1 MRITA
6 ISLCPMSAGQKAR
19 LEALGEL
26 RYHDAVL
33 GDPGMGGL
41 CRGAEALVITPRLS
55 VDIVPFLDRC
65 RFISVQGAGT
75 DALNVA
81 GAREK
86 GIVVSNVPDFCTDA
100 VAEHAFSLL
109 LGVAKRIAAGPPML
123 HAGAW
128 TTALAYTTVGLRGK
142 TLGLL
147 GCGKIGGRIAG
158 IARGFGMDVVATVRD
173 PSKTRA
179 VPTVPFHALLEQSDF
194 IVLAAPA
201 TERTTGMF
209 NAAAFARMKPQA
221 ALINVSRA
229 ALVNT
234 RRSAGGPGS
243 RPARRGGHRC
253 VRARAA
259 RPRRPLAASSE
270 GPRQPARRLGHRG
283 RLAAL
288 ARPQHREC
296 RSLRRRQAHQ
306 RRIVKAGVLKC

>member
-6 ISLCPMSAGQKAR
+6 ISLCPMSDAQKAR

-147 GCGKIGGRIAG
+147 GCGKIGGRIAE

-179 VPTVPFHALLEQSDF
+179 APAVPFHALLEQSDF

-234 RRSAGGPGS
+234 ADL
-243 RPARRGGHRC
+243 
-253 VRARAA
+253 
-259 RPRRPLAASSE
+259 LAALD
-270 GPRQPARRLGHRG
+270 QG
-283 RLAAL
+283 RLAAAATDVFAPEPPAPGNPL
-288 ARPQHREC
+288 LHHPKVLVSPHVAWGTEDA
-296 RSLRRRQAHQ
+296 LQ
-306 RRIVKAGVLKC
+306 RLLDLSIANVEAFAGGKPINVVS

>member
-6 ISLCPMSAGQKAR
+6 ISLCPMSDAQKAR

-147 GCGKIGGRIAG
+147 GCGKIGGRIAE

-179 VPTVPFHALLEQSDF
+179 VPAVRFHALLEQSDF

-209 NAAAFARMKPQA
+209 NTAAFARMKPQA

-234 RRSAGGPGS
+234 SDL
-243 RPARRGGHRC
+243 
-253 VRARAA
+253 
-259 RPRRPLAASSE
+259 LAA
-270 GPRQPARRLGHRG
+270 LDRG
-283 RLAAL
+283 RLAAAATDVFAPEPPVPGDPL
-288 ARPQHREC
+288 LHHPKVLVSPHVAWGTEDALQRLLDLSIANVEAFARGKPINVV
-296 RSLRRRQAHQ
+296 S
-306 RRIVKAGVLKC
+306 

>member
-41 CRGAEALVITPRLS
+41 CRGAEALVITPRLP

-81 GAREK
+81 AAREK

-147 GCGKIGGRIAG
+147 GCGKIGGRIAE

-179 VPTVPFHALLEQSDF
+179 VPVVRFHALLEQSDF
-194 IVLAAPA
+194 IVLAAPV
-201 TERTTGMF
+201 TEQTTGMF
-209 NAAAFARMKPQA
+209 NAAAFAQMKPQA
-221 ALINVSRA
+221 VLINVSRA

-234 RRSAGGPGS
+234 ADL
-243 RPARRGGHRC
+243 
-253 VRARAA
+253 
-259 RPRRPLAASSE
+259 LAALD
-270 GPRQPARRLGHRG
+270 QG
-283 RLAAL
+283 RLAAAATDVFAPEPPAPGDPL
-288 ARPQHREC
+288 LHHPKVLVSPHVAWGTEDA
-296 RSLRRRQAHQ
+296 LQ
-306 RRIVKAGVLKC
+306 RLLDLSIANVEAFAGGKPINVVS

>member
-6 ISLCPMSAGQKAR
+6 ISLCPMSDAQKAR
-19 LEALGEL
+19 LDALGEL

-33 GDPGMGGL
+33 GDPGMGEL

-81 GAREK
+81 GARKK

-147 GCGKIGGRIAG
+147 GCGKIGGRIAE
-158 IARGFGMDVVATVRD
+158 IARGFGMDVMATVRD

-179 VPTVPFHALLEQSDF
+179 VPAVRFHTLLEQSDF

-201 TERTTGMF
+201 TEQTTGMF
-209 NAAAFARMKPQA
+209 NAGAFARMKPEA

-234 RRSAGGPGS
+234 AD
-243 RPARRGGHRC
+243 
-253 VRARAA
+253 
-259 RPRRPLAASSE
+259 L
-270 GPRQPARRLGHRG
+270 
-283 RLAAL
+283 LAAL
-288 ARPQHREC
+288 DQGQLAAAATDVFAPEPPAADDPLLHHPKVLVSPHVAWGTEDA
-296 RSLRRRQAHQ
+296 LQ
-306 RRIVKAGVLKC
+306 RLLDLSIANVEAFAGGKPINVVS

>member
-19 LEALGEL
+19 LDALGEL

-81 GAREK
+81 AARQK

-147 GCGKIGGRIAG
+147 GCGKIGGRIAE

-173 PSKTRA
+173 PSKARA
-179 VPTVPFHALLEQSDF
+179 VPAVRFHALLEQSDF

-234 RRSAGGPGS
+234 ADL
-243 RPARRGGHRC
+243 
-253 VRARAA
+253 
-259 RPRRPLAASSE
+259 LAALD
-270 GPRQPARRLGHRG
+270 QG
-283 RLAAL
+283 RLAAAATDVFVPEPPAPGDPL
-288 ARPQHREC
+288 LHHPKVLVSPHVAWGTEDALQRLLNLSIANVEAFARGKPINVV
-296 RSLRRRQAHQ
+296 S
-306 RRIVKAGVLKC
+306 

>member
-6 ISLCPMSAGQKAR
+6 ISLCPMSDAQKAR

-33 GDPGMGGL
+33 GDPEMGEL

-147 GCGKIGGRIAG
+147 GCGKIGGRIAE

-179 VPTVPFHALLEQSDF
+179 VPAVRFHALLEQSDF

-209 NAAAFARMKPQA
+209 NTAAFARMKPQA

-234 RRSAGGPGS
+234 SDL
-243 RPARRGGHRC
+243 
-253 VRARAA
+253 
-259 RPRRPLAASSE
+259 LAA
-270 GPRQPARRLGHRG
+270 LDRG
-283 RLAAL
+283 RLAAAATDVFAPEPPAPGDPL
-288 ARPQHREC
+288 LHHPKVLVSPHVAWGTEDALQRLLDLNIANVEAFARGKPINVV
-296 RSLRRRQAHQ
+296 S
-306 RRIVKAGVLKC
+306 

>member
-81 GAREK
+81 AAREK

-234 RRSAGGPGS
+234 ADL
-243 RPARRGGHRC
+243 
-253 VRARAA
+253 
-259 RPRRPLAASSE
+259 LAALD
-270 GPRQPARRLGHRG
+270 QG
-283 RLAAL
+283 RLAAAATDVFAPEPPAPGDPL
-288 ARPQHREC
+288 LHHPKVLVSPHVAWGTEDA
-296 RSLRRRQAHQ
+296 LQ
-306 RRIVKAGVLKC
+306 RLLDLSIANVEAFADGQPINVVS

>member
-6 ISLCPMSAGQKAR
+6 ISLCPMSDAQKAR

-33 GDPGMGGL
+33 GDPGMGEL

-81 GAREK
+81 AAREK

-147 GCGKIGGRIAG
+147 GCGKIGGRIAE
-158 IARGFGMDVVATVRD
+158 IASGFGMDVVATVRD

-179 VPTVPFHALLEQSDF
+179 VPAVPFHALLEQSDF

-234 RRSAGGPGS
+234 ADL
-243 RPARRGGHRC
+243 
-253 VRARAA
+253 
-259 RPRRPLAASSE
+259 LAALD
-270 GPRQPARRLGHRG
+270 QG
-283 RLAAL
+283 RLAAAATDVFAPEPPAPGDPL
-288 ARPQHREC
+288 LHHPKVLVSPHVAWGTEDALQRLLDLSIANVEAFARGKPINVV
-296 RSLRRRQAHQ
+296 S
-306 RRIVKAGVLKC
+306 

>member
-6 ISLCPMSAGQKAR
+6 ISLCPMSLGQKAR

-55 VDIVPFLDRC
+55 VDIMPFLDRC

-128 TTALAYTTVGLRGK
+128 TTALAYTTVGLRGN

-147 GCGKIGGRIAG
+147 GCGKIGGRIAE

-179 VPTVPFHALLEQSDF
+179 VPVVRFHALLEQSDF
-194 IVLAAPA
+194 IVLAAPV
-201 TERTTGMF
+201 TEQTTGMF
-209 NAAAFARMKPQA
+209 NAAAFAQMKPQA
-221 ALINVSRA
+221 VLINVSRA

-234 RRSAGGPGS
+234 ADL
-243 RPARRGGHRC
+243 
-253 VRARAA
+253 
-259 RPRRPLAASSE
+259 LAALD
-270 GPRQPARRLGHRG
+270 QG
-283 RLAAL
+283 RLAAAATDVFAPEPPAPSDPL
-288 ARPQHREC
+288 LHHPKVLVSPHVAWGTEDA
-296 RSLRRRQAHQ
+296 LQ
-306 RRIVKAGVLKC
+306 RLLDLSIANVEAFAGGKPINVVS